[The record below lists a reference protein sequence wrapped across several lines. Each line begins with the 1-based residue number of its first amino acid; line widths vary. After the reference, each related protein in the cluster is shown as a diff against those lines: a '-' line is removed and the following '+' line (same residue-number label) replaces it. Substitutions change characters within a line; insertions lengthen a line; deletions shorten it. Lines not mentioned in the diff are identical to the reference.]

1 MSKRFDRTIALLGED
16 KFRALKAA
24 DVLIVGLGGVG
35 GAVVECL
42 ARSGI
47 GSFMLVDGDVFE
59 PTNLNR
65 QILCTEAT
73 LGSHKTEA
81 AKDRIAAIDPA
92 ARVSVVTE
100 YVTADNV
107 RGIVGERK
115 FSFCVD
121 AIDDIS
127 AKVELVA
134 ACRGHDV
141 PVISAMGAGNRT
153 DCRFTVCDVYATK
166 NDPLARKFRHE
177 LRARGVDSLDVIC
190 AETPPSLRRGT
201 PASIA
206 PPPTV
211 MGAMIAQYV
220 INRLCA

>member
-1 MSKRFDRTIALLGED
+1 MGEEKFSAL
-16 KFRALKAA
+16 RNA

-35 GAVVECL
+35 GTVAECL

-47 GSFMLVDGDVFE
+47 GKFTLVDGDVFQSS
-59 PTNLNR
+59 NLNR

-73 LGSHKTEA
+73 LGMNKALA
-81 AKDRIAAIDPA
+81 AKERIAAIDRDIDA
-92 ARVSVVTE
+92 IAVSDFIG
-100 YVTADNV
+100 ADNV
-107 RGIVGERK
+107 ESIVRSK
-115 FSFCVD
+115 NFSFCID
-121 AIDDIS
+121 AIDDIPN
-127 AKVELVA
+127 KVELVA
-134 ACRGHDV
+134 ACCSSNI

-153 DCRFTVCDVYATK
+153 DCRFTVRDVYKTQ

-177 LRARGVDSLDVIC
+177 LRARGIQSLPVVC
-190 AETPPSLRRGT
+190 ADAPPSVRSGA

-220 INRLCA
+220 IDRLCA